1 MQKPLKNQWFFNDFI
16 NLERLSLKQL
26 EMKGFEESPVILT
39 VIVWCM
45 DFFMK
50 RHVGTI
56 RCNVFAV
63 SILLFFYEAACR
75 CNSLQ
80 RFCCVYFMAVYMKLH
95 VGTIRCN
102 VLAVSI

>member
-16 NLERLSLKQL
+16 NLEPLSLKQF

-63 SILLFFYEAACR
+63 SI
-75 CNSLQ
+75 
-80 RFCCVYFMAVYMKLH
+80 
-95 VGTIRCN
+95 
-102 VLAVSI
+102 